1 MVNISLRD
9 IPDDVYEQIKQMA
22 GRERRSINQQILVL
36 LEQATRR
43 HRRPAAGVLEQ
54 IDRQREAIFARVGL
68 LPDSTEDI
76 AEDRER

>member
-36 LEQATRR
+36 LEQATRW

>member
-43 HRRPAAGVLEQ
+43 HRRPAASVLEQ
-54 IDRQREAIFARVGL
+54 IDRQREAIVARIGL